1 MAWLRLILLLCG
13 ALFIGLLVWWERRRP
28 RQAQNG
34 GGARTG
40 RSEPS
45 FDMGPG
51 ADPGPEQGD
60 RGEGP
65 AQASAA
71 GQGLRPAHALG
82 GGFVV
87 DQAPPEARARDREL
101 RRPPPVI
108 DWSDA
113 EITVGS
119 DPPMTGEQQPIP
131 APLADLPPLVVAWPP
146 EAERRIVTLRI
157 LPARQD
163 RLAGRALR
171 QGLAGCGFRHGPFG
185 IFHLPEADGRVVL
198 SAASLVRP
206 GILDPENMDFQR
218 FAGINLFAVLPGPL
232 PAELALNR
240 LAAVAAELADRIAGR
255 VQDESGAPFNGA
267 RLAEWRQRCLASMS
281 SDYHASA
288 ATASGAAA
296 SGATGGAGVDGAS
309 EAAAGQAD

>member
-1 MAWLRLILLLCG
+1 MNMAWLRPILLLAS
-13 ALFIGLLVWWERRRP
+13 ALFIGLIVWWERRRQ
-28 RQAQNG
+28 RSG
-34 GGARTG
+34 GGARHE

-45 FDMGPG
+45 FGMGAG
-51 ADPGPEQGD
+51 AGPETPNPSA
-60 RGEGP
+60 E
-65 AQASAA
+65 AAA
-71 GQGLRPAHALG
+71 GANGAMAGGHGAMAGGHAAMAG
-82 GGFVV
+82 GGFIVEQSPGDGPV
-87 DQAPPEARARDREL
+87 RDREL

-119 DPPMTGEQQPIP
+119 APSAPEAQAPDTPMIE
-131 APLADLPPLVVAWPP
+131 DLPPLIVNWPP
-146 EAERRIVTLRI
+146 ESERRIVSLRI

-171 QGLAGCGFRHGPFG
+171 QGLAGCGFRHGPLA
-185 IFHLPEADGRVVL
+185 IFHLPESDGLVVM

-206 GILDPENMDFQR
+206 GILDPDTMDFQR

-232 PAELALNR
+232 PPEVTLER

-267 RLAEWRQRCLASMS
+267 RLAEWRQRCLA
-281 SDYHASA
+281 ALSA
-288 ATASGAAA
+288 DPAAPA
-296 SGATGGAGVDGAS
+296 MPAPAV
-309 EAAAGQAD
+309 AAAGSEGNSQTVGRAD